1 MRKIIVVLFLLFSGN
16 YLIAQS
22 KLPLNE
28 IISKAENKLRG
39 KSSFSELKITTVRP
53 KYSREMKMR
62 NWTKNDDF
70 SLMYIESPARD
81 KGTTYL
87 KREKEIWYYLPSV
100 ERNIKMPPSMMN
112 QSWMGTDLSNDDL
125 VRKTSMEKDFEHT
138 LIKMESIGDN
148 SCYHIQLIPHE
159 DADVIW
165 GKVEIWVDEIHFNIL
180 KQESFDEDLELVNT
194 MIGTAVKEM
203 GGEIIPTKMEFYPA
217 DKPNQK
223 TLMEYLSLQFDV
235 TIPAYYFT
243 TQYMTKVK

>member
-1 MRKIIVVLFLLFSGN
+1 MKKLLLTFVFICLGMSLSAQAVDLKSII
-16 YLIAQS
+16 
-22 KLPLNE
+22 E
-28 IISKAENKLRG
+28 KAENKLRG
-39 KSSFSELKITTVRP
+39 KSSYSELKITTVRP
-53 KYSREMKMR
+53 KYTREMKLKS
-62 NWTKNDDF
+62 WTKNDDF
-70 SLMYIESPARD
+70 SLMYIASPSRD

-87 KREKEIWYYLPSV
+87 KREREIWYYLPSV

-138 LIKMESIGDN
+138 FVKMEDISGN
-148 SCYHIQLIPHE
+148 ACYHIKLIPHQ

-180 KQESFDEDLELVNT
+180 KQESFDEDLELVNS
-194 MIGTAVKEM
+194 MIGSEVKEM
-203 GGEIIPTKMEFYPA
+203 GGETIPTKMEFYPA

-223 TLMEYLSLQFDV
+223 TLMEYLSIQFNIA
-235 TIPAYYFT
+235 IPAYYFT